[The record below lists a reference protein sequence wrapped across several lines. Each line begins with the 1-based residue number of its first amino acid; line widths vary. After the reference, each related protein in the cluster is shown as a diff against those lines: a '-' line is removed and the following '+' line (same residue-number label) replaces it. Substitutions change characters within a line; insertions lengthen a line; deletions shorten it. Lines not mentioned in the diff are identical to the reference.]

1 MVPYSLH
8 RGLHPTG
15 APRGAS
21 RSGSTT
27 TMDILNEHR
36 RTSFKYDKV
45 QLGPPALRGLM
56 EVDLCTS
63 LPSGVP
69 EPGRLPCSVTRLQLL
84 GVQDSAVHRWDP
96 QRIRMRGQ
104 AGRPAWSRP
113 APPAALPA
121 PRRRLARRPAGD
133 DAPVGDDATGAVE
146 RRRAAVIRPAGLP
159 PSTP

>member
-1 MVPYSLH
+1 MASESGLSSQVRSLRQPQGGRITSEGQYGKNIDWISRYPGRRVKDH
-8 RGLHPTG
+8 FFDPRKASPKPSEARGLHPTG

-27 TMDILNEHR
+27 TTDILNEHR

-45 QLGPPALRGLM
+45 QLGPPALGGLT

-84 GVQDSAVHRWDP
+84 GVRDSAVRGKDS
-96 QRIRMRGQ
+96 QRIRTRG
-104 AGRPAWSRP
+104 SN
-113 APPAALPA
+113 
-121 PRRRLARRPAGD
+121 
-133 DAPVGDDATGAVE
+133 
-146 RRRAAVIRPAGLP
+146 
-159 PSTP
+159 